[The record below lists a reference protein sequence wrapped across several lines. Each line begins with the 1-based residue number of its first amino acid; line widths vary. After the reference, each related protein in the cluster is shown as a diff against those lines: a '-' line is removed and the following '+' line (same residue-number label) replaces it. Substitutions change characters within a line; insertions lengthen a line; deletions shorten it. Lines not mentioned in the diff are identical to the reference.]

1 MINSYYLFFLLL
13 FVVPICIAQN
23 EIPDS
28 LKTFSFDETRKKF
41 YKEVNNENIDLAKVY
56 ADTYINKAKSIKDTL
71 QMAIGYKLFTF
82 IVKPKVAII
91 YADSAIH
98 ITKNKIYR
106 NYPSESYILK
116 GYYQYSIGLY
126 DDALDNYLAALPY
139 AIKNS
144 QTTQQLTIRQ
154 AIGTLKNR
162 VGDYDESLKIFKE
175 HYNYIKALPNYRKKY
190 TKEYLLS
197 IFNIYTNFLR
207 SKKLDSANLY
217 IENGITE
224 SLKLKDSSLYYDFVA
239 ASGYSAYYNKK
250 FKTALDSL
258 NKTTPFLEN
267 YSLAINIYYKGKCY
281 ENLKQYDQALEQFMK
296 ADSIYTLDKDI
307 FPELRDI
314 YEFVI
319 DFYKK
324 KKDKDKQLF
333 YLEKL
338 LGIDSILDKQNNH
351 LSSKITKKY
360 DTPLLVKEKQELIA
374 FLREKNQS
382 SYIGFIISSSLALL
396 IGIFLIYYI
405 RLQKKYKQKFLNIID
420 KTEQHKKEPV
430 LKIETNEDAKE
441 LGINQEIIDSI
452 LDQLVIFENDKTFL
466 NNNITVASLAK
477 QFNTNTTYL
486 SKIIGAYR
494 GKNFSNYLKELR
506 INYVV
511 EQLQS
516 NNIFR
521 KYSVK
526 SIAYEVG
533 FNNVDHFSRV
543 FNEIT
548 GIKPSYFIKQLEKI
562 ENIQ

>member
-1 MINSYYLFFLLL
+1 MINSYYLFFLFL
-13 FVVPICIAQN
+13 FIVPICTAQN
-23 EIPDS
+23 KIPDS
-28 LKTFSFDETRKKF
+28 LKTFSFDETKKRF
-41 YKEVNNENIDLAKVY
+41 YKEVNDENFDLAKVY
-56 ADTYINKAKSIKDTL
+56 ANAYINKGKSKKDTL
-71 QMAIGYKLFTF
+71 QIASGYRLFTF

-98 ITKNKIYR
+98 ITKNKVYK
-106 NYPSESYILK
+106 NYPSEGYILK
-116 GYYQYSIGLY
+116 GYYLYNIGLY
-126 DDALDNYLAALPY
+126 NDALDNYLTALSY
-139 AIKNS
+139 AVNNNHTK
-144 QTTQQLTIRQ
+144 QQLTIRQ
-154 AIGTLKNR
+154 AIGILKNR
-162 VGDYDESLKIFKE
+162 FGDYKESLKIFKE

-217 IENGITE
+217 IEKGISE
-224 SLKLKDSSLYYDFVA
+224 SLKLKDSSFYYDFVA
-239 ASGYSAYYNKK
+239 AAGYSAYYNKK
-250 FKTALDSL
+250 FKIALDSL
-258 NKTTPFLEN
+258 NKAAPFLEN
-267 YSLAINIYYKGKCY
+267 YSLAINMYYKGKSY
-281 ENLKQYDQALEQFMK
+281 ENLKKYDQVLKQFMK
-296 ADSIYTLDKDI
+296 ADSIYNVDKDL

-360 DTPLLVKEKQELIA
+360 DTPLLLKEKQELISS
-374 FLREKNQS
+374 LRKKNQR
-382 SYIGFIISSSLALL
+382 SYIGLIISSSLALL

-405 RLQKKYKQKFLNIID
+405 KLQKKYKQKFIDIID
-420 KTEQHKKEPV
+420 KTRHDKKEPV
-430 LKIETNEDAKE
+430 SKIEIDKNAKK
-441 LGINQEIIDSI
+441 LGINQEIINSV
-452 LDQLVIFENDKTFL
+452 LDQLTIFENDKIFL

-477 QFNTNTTYL
+477 KFNTNTTYL
-486 SKIIGAYR
+486 SKIINAYR
-494 GKNFSNYLKELR
+494 GKKFSTYLKELR

-511 EQLQS
+511 EQLQT
-516 NNIFR
+516 NTIFR

-562 ENIQ
+562 EKTN